1 MSLTRAFVALEMP
14 EPMQRELHK
23 LALPIQR
30 QMKDL
35 PLRWVQIPNIHLTL
49 KFLGPVSPEQ
59 IAQIGPRL
67 QALAAQTPPLPVHI
81 AAVGAFPNAVQP
93 RVLWAGLETPPEL
106 HDLQASLERELVA
119 LGFPAE
125 PHPFR
130 PHLTLARVRR
140 EHRPANIKRISEMLA
155 EAKVNPPQSI
165 ALDSLALF
173 SSDLKPGGSVY
184 TPLVRSALVG
194 N

>member
-1 MSLTRAFVALEMP
+1 
-14 EPMQRELHK
+14 MQRELHK

-35 PLRWVQIPNIHLTL
+35 PLRWVQIANIHLTL

-59 IAQIGPRL
+59 IAQISPRL

-81 AAVGAFPNAVQP
+81 AAVGAFPNPAQP
-93 RVLWAGLETPPEL
+93 RVLWAGLETPPAL
-106 HDLQASLERELVA
+106 HDLQAGLERELVA

-155 EAKVNPPQSI
+155 GARVNPPQTI

-184 TPLVRSALVG
+184 TPLVRCSLIG
-194 N
+194 S